1 MMTTKTL
8 SVPRTGFALGA
19 SLAVLY
25 AGCMILMLS
34 VSRESVVQFANSI
47 LHGIDVDPIMRWNMP
62 LWEACLG
69 VIEIFILGWF
79 FGALF
84 SSLYNYGLGIPPN
97 SD

>member
-1 MMTTKTL
+1 
-8 SVPRTGFALGA
+8 
-19 SLAVLY
+19 
-25 AGCMILMLS
+25 MLS

-84 SSLYNYGLGIPPN
+84 SSLYNYGLGNPPN
-97 SD
+97 SG